1 VGVARVGMKRRKV
14 LDRRR
19 EIQIVCESF
28 TPLKA
33 HSFFEYIRR
42 SKQLAFLWLLLKEN
56 PNRNKDE
63 LVQRV
68 LQVKGLLGKNN
79 DRTLRENIQKNIQ
92 VLANWFKLVNMV
104 RGLKETK
111 FNKENEEHRAALE
124 ELWNSLTDKQ
134 ENIWKDWKDI
144 GFQGKDPST
153 DFRGAG
159 WLSLLQLIYFAK
171 KYNSLCTRI
180 LYNCNTSVPK

>member
-1 VGVARVGMKRRKV
+1 
-14 LDRRR
+14 
-19 EIQIVCESF
+19 
-28 TPLKA
+28 
-33 HSFFEYIRR
+33 
-42 SKQLAFLWLLLKEN
+42 
-56 PNRNKDE
+56 
-63 LVQRV
+63 
-68 LQVKGLLGKNN
+68 
-79 DRTLRENIQKNIQ
+79 
-92 VLANWFKLVNMV
+92 MV

-124 ELWNSLTDKQ
+124 EVCEKNALFFLQQESNLWKLWNSLTDKQ